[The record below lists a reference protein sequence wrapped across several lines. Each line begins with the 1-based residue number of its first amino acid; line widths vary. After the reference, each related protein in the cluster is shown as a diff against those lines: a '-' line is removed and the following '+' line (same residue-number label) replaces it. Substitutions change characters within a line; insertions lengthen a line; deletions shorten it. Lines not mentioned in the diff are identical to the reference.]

1 MVVTKIKAATQ
12 VSKITRVAA
21 YIRVS
26 SDSDDQLHSF
36 SAQYR
41 YYREL
46 FEHSTDEV
54 LSEIYVDE
62 GITGTCTEKRAEFN
76 SRSISTRASS
86 RNTMSVVPTSLS

>member
-1 MVVTKIKAATQ
+1 MVVTKIQAKVETRK
-12 VSKITRVAA
+12 VTRVAA

-46 FEHSTDEV
+46 FESSPDEV
-54 LSEIYVDE
+54 LSEIYAD
-62 GITGTCTEKRAEFN
+62 
-76 SRSISTRASS
+76 
-86 RNTMSVVPTSLS
+86 